1 MQLALKSIGDKY
13 ETQIINNL
21 KLYIMEF
28 LIILTVTCLTVL
40 GLHTLLKKVSK
51 SYKRMYDD
59 VKNSDY

>member
-1 MQLALKSIGDKY
+1 
-13 ETQIINNL
+13 
-21 KLYIMEF
+21 MEF